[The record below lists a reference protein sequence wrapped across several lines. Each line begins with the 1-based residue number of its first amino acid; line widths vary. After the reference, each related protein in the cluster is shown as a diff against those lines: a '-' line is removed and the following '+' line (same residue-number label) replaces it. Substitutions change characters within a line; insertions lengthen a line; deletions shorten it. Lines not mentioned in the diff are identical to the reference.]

1 KLQDIL
7 PVNTTLSKTSSQ
19 LVGLLPYQLM
29 LEVRGLDAGKFRIVQ
44 LPSILIC
51 AGETGLTKPSI
62 TPRRSATQ
70 STDDCACAG
79 VAVSSDT
86 TQVNSRIPIQLW
98 PTVTLFLLPE
108 VMYALVPLPCNSS
121 LEGPRQPTLWT
132 GFRRSRRHRALSAPS
147 DR

>member
-1 KLQDIL
+1 M
-7 PVNTTLSKTSSQ
+7 SSQ

-29 LEVRGLDAGKFRIVQ
+29 LEVSGLEAGKFRIVQ

-51 AGETGLTKPSI
+51 EGETGLTRPSI

-98 PTVTLFLLPE
+98 ATLPLFLLPE
-108 VMYALVPLPCNSS
+108 VMYTLVPLIK
-121 LEGPRQPTLWT
+121 R
-132 GFRRSRRHRALSAPS
+132 FRRYRDRGSHTVDWISAVPPSSGLGAL
-147 DR
+147 